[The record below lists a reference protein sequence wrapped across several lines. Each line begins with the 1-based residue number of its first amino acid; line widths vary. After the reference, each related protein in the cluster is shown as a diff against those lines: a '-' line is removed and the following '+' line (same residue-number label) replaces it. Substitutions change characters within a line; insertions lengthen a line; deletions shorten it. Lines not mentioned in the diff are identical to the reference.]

1 MNQIDICNMA
11 LAYIGNTRTISSLAE
26 QTKESILCSRFYN
39 VTRQELLQDFPWN
52 FATKTVDL
60 TVTTDTDDRFEYVY
74 EYPEDCLR
82 VVRVGQEDDGEE
94 LNDYS
99 IRTIDDNGDITKRIA
114 CDLEDARCQYI
125 FDVQDMDNVPPVFFR
140 ALALSLATELSM
152 PMSAAPQIT
161 QSVYQQARLAID
173 KAKRMCALE
182 SRIPLKKENRYSSA
196 RI

>member
-82 VVRVGQEDDGEE
+82 VVRVGQEADGDE
-94 LNDYS
+94 LNDYA
-99 IRTIDDNGDITKRIA
+99 IRTTEDGYKRIA
-114 CDLEDARCQYI
+114 CDVPEARGQYI
-125 FDVQDMDNVPPVFFR
+125 FDAQDEGTFPAVFAR
-140 ALALSLATELSM
+140 AFALSIATELSM